1 MAAIAST
8 LKRNLVVVATK
19 HTSSVTIQWYQL
31 VNHQLLQ
38 QLYSVICVVVDAKH
52 TIPRTLTKINGFR
65 LIIEEYEFCCIV
77 VQLV

>member
-8 LKRNLVVVATK
+8 LKHNLVVVATK

-38 QLYSVICVVVDAKH
+38 QLYSVICVVVDTKH
-52 TIPRTLTKINGFR
+52 TIPCTLTTIINGFR
-65 LIIEEYEFCCIV
+65 LIIEEYECVRFFAV
-77 VQLV
+77 